1 MSISKIALVESNL
14 MSSGEF
20 TNAIII
26 GHDGERWASSDDLSA
41 MPHSER
47 KEIASLWKNKAM
59 ARKNGFSVL
68 GKKYTCKTIDDDNLV
83 GSGVDT
89 QLMMEINAA
98 QALSQ
103 AEHESSEVLPHGFS
117 SDSLQ
122 QQDSIDPSFRI
133 PATHVQS
140 PVQQLRRNLEEGFSG
155 NNNHHSPDRQSPD
168 KVKKKGGGQGPR
180 LRKACDAC
188 SKRKVKCDEHQPC
201 KACTLLHIPC
211 MFTRPSKR
219 RGPRNRAA
227 DAIREELMT
236 SAAGNDHSRPSSPT
250 YAARTLASL
259 AQQPVPSADNICP
272 PALLHRF
279 VDDYFKFI
287 HPLLPIPHEPSFRAA
302 LAAREDLNSPTFL
315 ALLASMI
322 GCLVASIPRR
332 PRQHI
337 LDLQMEAAFPNSGIL
352 IERCRRTALEARGSA
367 YLDRPQ
373 TIEDAMI
380 AIFQAFIGA
389 YSWHWDICRL
399 YMGQCVTICRV
410 LEIHKRDGP
419 GTEAAVQAARAA
431 ATNAI
436 ATGNVREDMMPPLPK
451 TDVVLQ
457 ELCKRMF
464 WILFSTVTSFQQL
477 GVSARELNIPPP
489 TASEPYPDL
498 PAEVD
503 DAYITP
509 QGTRSMP
516 EGEVPRLVG
525 FNAIMQVYKAC
536 ADVSAMDVVYGG
548 NELSDWPQQ
557 RATLVHA
564 LDSVEGVLGIIPS
577 MFLLGSKSSSN
588 EAARQ
593 QNYPLPTQGY
603 MGLGVLVPFQNDE
616 PNERKRTAIEIQKA
630 NLYGAQLATRSYLL
644 QKYLILS
651 DSFQANNDVSNS
663 QMEDDETTSADVPPA
678 SKNGA
683 TIADYLVKGRD
694 NLIKDMLELFQNL
707 DLTYIEPNGLSFTN
721 RINQARLTLEA
732 TPPDRKTDFHRHVE
746 KYLQRLVDFL
756 VNTQRVGPGT
766 VDGIGEEELRA
777 RQWAEMLQPMK
788 NYI

>member
-1 MSISKIALVESNL
+1 
-14 MSSGEF
+14 
-20 TNAIII
+20 
-26 GHDGERWASSDDLSA
+26 
-41 MPHSER
+41 
-47 KEIASLWKNKAM
+47 
-59 ARKNGFSVL
+59 
-68 GKKYTCKTIDDDNLV
+68 
-83 GSGVDT
+83 
-89 QLMMEINAA
+89 
-98 QALSQ
+98 
-103 AEHESSEVLPHGFS
+103 
-117 SDSLQ
+117 
-122 QQDSIDPSFRI
+122 
-133 PATHVQS
+133 
-140 PVQQLRRNLEEGFSG
+140 
-155 NNNHHSPDRQSPD
+155 
-168 KVKKKGGGQGPR
+168 
-180 LRKACDAC
+180 
-188 SKRKVKCDEHQPC
+188 
-201 KACTLLHIPC
+201 

-227 DAIREELMT
+227 DAIREELMS

-250 YAARTLASL
+250 YAAQTLASL

-279 VDDYFKFI
+279 IDDYFKFI

-509 QGTRSMP
+509 QGTRPMP

-548 NELSDWPQQ
+548 NELSNWPQQ
-557 RATLVHA
+557 RATLVRA

-577 MFLLGSKSSSN
+577 MFLFGSKSSSN

-651 DSFQANNDVSNS
+651 DSFQATNDVSNS

-766 VDGIGEEELRA
+766 VEGIGEEELRA

>member
-1 MSISKIALVESNL
+1 MDMVYDWIAGSEPLHE
-14 MSSGEF
+14 MDSSPSYSEPPKLG
-20 TNAIII
+20 TP
-26 GHDGERWASSDDLSA
+26 SLSTSCLL
-41 MPHSER
+41 PEHYLRHRGRRFE
-47 KEIASLWKNKAM
+47 
-59 ARKNGFSVL
+59 NGTGPL
-68 GKKYTCKTIDDDNLV
+68 R
-83 GSGVDT
+83 VDT
-89 QLMMEINAA
+89 NPISGLGFEMEMNDAP
-98 QALSQ
+98 
-103 AEHESSEVLPHGFS
+103 PHGFS
-117 SDSLQ
+117 SDPIRELNH
-122 QQDSIDPSFRI
+122 DSIDPTFRL
-133 PATHVQS
+133 PAIDDHS
-140 PVQQLRRNLEEGFSG
+140 ALQQLSQAPHDTPSSANLDQPS
-155 NNNHHSPDRQSPD
+155 DRLSPD
-168 KVKKKGGGQGPR
+168 KSKKKGSGQGPR

-201 KACTLLHIPC
+201 KACVALRIPC
-211 MFTRPSKR
+211 QFTRPSKR

-227 DAIREELMT
+227 DAIREELMH
-236 SAAGNDHSRPSSPT
+236 SANGNDPSQSDSPT

-279 VDDYFKFI
+279 VDDYFSFI

-302 LAAREDLNSPTFL
+302 LAAREDLNSPSFL

-322 GCLVASIPRR
+322 GCLVASVPRR

-380 AIFQAFIGA
+380 ALFQAFIGA

-410 LEIHKRDGP
+410 LEIHRRDGP
-419 GTEAAVQAARAA
+419 GTEAAVQAAKIA

-436 ATGNVREDMMPPLPK
+436 ASGNVREDMMPPLPK

-464 WILFSTVTSFQQL
+464 WIVFSTVASFQQL
-477 GVSARELNIPPP
+477 GVSARELNVPPP

-498 PAEVD
+498 PLEVD

-509 QGTRSMP
+509 QGVQSMP
-516 EGEVPRLVG
+516 EEELSRLAG
-525 FNAIMQVYKAC
+525 FNASMQVYKAC
-536 ADVSAMDVVYGG
+536 ADVSAMDVGYGG
-548 NELSDWPQQ
+548 SELSDWPHQKAVLL
-557 RATLVHA
+557 RSLE
-564 LDSVEGVLGIIPS
+564 SVEGVSGIIPGV
-577 MFLLGSKSSSN
+577 FLSGRNPSSN
-588 EAARQ
+588 ESARQ
-593 QNYPLPTQGY
+593 TNYHLTGQGY
-603 MGLGVLVPFQNDE
+603 MGHGVLVPFQTDGPGE
-616 PNERKRTAIEIQKA
+616 QKKTATEIQKA

-651 DSFQANNDVSNS
+651 DEHRANDRLSTSPPVDGANDGADAPAAGNIETATV
-663 QMEDDETTSADVPPA
+663 DEL
-678 SKNGA
+678 
-683 TIADYLVKGRD
+683 TIGRD
-694 NLIKDMLELFQNL
+694 NLIKDILHLLRSL

-732 TPPDRKTDFHRHVE
+732 TPQERKSDFHRGVE
-746 KYLQRLVDFL
+746 KYIQRLVDFL
-756 VNTQRVGPGT
+756 VNTQRVGPG
-766 VDGIGEEELRA
+766 VAEGIGEEELRA
-777 RQWAEMLQPMK
+777 RQWAEILQPMK

>member
-1 MSISKIALVESNL
+1 MEMN
-14 MSSGEF
+14 
-20 TNAIII
+20 N
-26 GHDGERWASSDDLSA
+26 DL
-41 MPHSER
+41 
-47 KEIASLWKNKAM
+47 
-59 ARKNGFSVL
+59 G
-68 GKKYTCKTIDDDNLV
+68 
-83 GSGVDT
+83 
-89 QLMMEINAA
+89 
-98 QALSQ
+98 
-103 AEHESSEVLPHGFS
+103 HESSEVLPHGFS
-117 SDSLQ
+117 SDAQ
-122 QQDSIDPSFRI
+122 PHQVEHHQDSIDPTFRLSAAND
-133 PATHVQS
+133 PSPLQHLQQTHHETPS
-140 PVQQLRRNLEEGFSG
+140 TAIGL
-155 NNNHHSPDRQSPD
+155 HSPGHQSPD
-168 KVKKKGGGQGPR
+168 KVKKKGSGQGPR

-201 KACTLLHIPC
+201 KACVSLKIPC

-227 DAIREELMT
+227 DAIREQMMNF
-236 SAAGNDHSRPSSPT
+236 ANGNHPSQSNSPT

-259 AQQPVPSADNICP
+259 AQQPVLSADNICP
-272 PALLHRF
+272 PSLLNRF
-279 VDDYFKFI
+279 VDDYFSFI

-322 GCLVASIPRR
+322 GCLVASVPRR

-380 AIFQAFIGA
+380 ALFQAFIGA

-410 LEIHKRDGP
+410 LEIHRPDGP
-419 GTEAAVQAARAA
+419 GTEAAVQAAKAA
-431 ATNAI
+431 ATHAI
-436 ATGNVREDMMPPLPK
+436 ATGNVREDMMPPLPNA
-451 TDVVLQ
+451 DVVLQ

-464 WILFSTVTSFQQL
+464 WIVFSTVASFQQL
-477 GVSARELNIPPP
+477 GVSARELNVPPP

-498 PAEVD
+498 PLEID

-509 QGTRSMP
+509 QGPRPMP
-516 EGEVPRLVG
+516 EGEISKLAG

-548 NELSDWPQQ
+548 SQPSDWPHQKMILL
-557 RATLVHA
+557 RSLE
-564 LDSVEGVLGIIPS
+564 SIEGVSGIVPS
-577 MFLLGSKSSSN
+577 IFLFRNKAFSN

-593 QNYPLPTQGY
+593 PNYPLPTQGY
-603 MGLGVLVPFQNDE
+603 LGHGVLVPFQTDG
-616 PNERKRTAIEIQKA
+616 PNEQKKTAIEIQKA
-630 NLYGAQLATRSYLL
+630 NLYSAQLATRSYLL

-651 DSFQANNDVSNS
+651 DEFRANNNPTASP
-663 QMEDDETTSADVPPA
+663 MESGEIAGADDPPAGQNEATSDDEWTR
-678 SKNGA
+678 
-683 TIADYLVKGRD
+683 GRD
-694 NLIKDMLELFQNL
+694 SLLKDMLNLLQNL

-721 RINQARLTLEA
+721 RVNQARLTLEA
-732 TPPDRKTDFHRHVE
+732 TPSERKSDFHRRVE

-766 VDGIGEEELRA
+766 ADGIGEEELRA
-777 RQWAEMLQPMK
+777 RQWAEILQPMK
-788 NYI
+788 SYL